1 VPTALDAPVTLRTCD
16 EQIPPL
22 PITRQ
27 FDFGQFITLYYEE
40 MDPTSSDYGKPP
52 RPVVITGE
60 GGLATMGSSAQ
71 RATIAAAAV
80 VDQAPPTFVAV
91 APTTIDVFDLMASG
105 TISTPRSVQAT
116 IPDVSAFLSSGMI
129 EAGGVVYQVKIDA
142 QLERT
147 LSNGVST
154 VVQASTLAPQPATVD
169 LLLIPT
175 VKTAT
180 LSSTDLNRL
189 IAGER
194 MTLDL
199 PDRRADLSPEA
210 IRALLDGKDAIV
222 RAYDGGFQAAPVLVR
237 IEGLVRRPTVTEFA
251 IADLAAF
258 LARPQ
263 LPGSG
268 GVPIDFALTAASVDA
283 LRRGKDVD
291 AEVGS
296 ATVRLR
302 IGASS
307 AAAASTDILSIG
319 GAPTPPKRM
328 IATQPATAGGWQ
340 LLDTP
345 LETRAAIFPPAVQPI
360 EKSLADVVLPPLPRG
375 TGIPVALFVPWRQ
388 TWKLMGFSR
397 GNLLQS
403 LAMAPQEEITIEMSS
418 WERRSGPVVIE
429 ESSVANAVQGSL
441 AAESMTDTQ
450 DIFHELMARHDFT
463 WQAQGAIDAGLSGS
477 GITVSAGADHFER
490 DAVNLASVAANSRNN
505 TREATTKASASVR
518 AKRATRISQSVE
530 GGGAGRVVRNIR
542 NANQCHTMTYDF
554 FEVLAHYQIE
564 LDFLPQHLR
573 LVALLPNPIEYPE
586 FTPLV
591 VRTHETALMRGLIDP
606 ALATAFE
613 ALRLTKAYE
622 LAQGILLQLT
632 NEKKKRRDQ
641 LLGEFR
647 TETKAAPAGRPIT
660 EETVVL
666 EVLDA
671 IQREIRTIRDT
682 ANEMPALLKIFVA
695 IANEKPTGLTPDER
709 KAFKH
714 WLFLQLAAAK
724 APALLAALEE
734 LAKSTTVPDLSAA
747 RALIAA
753 LPALGTSSILS
764 TLNDL
769 SPPVKEELALRR
781 AFFKLVKSEL
791 GWPVWAACFRDEGL
805 YIADGLSIAGHLD
818 ALQKAFNDW
827 EVARAKGEMYAAKEV
842 LVKLAEA
849 RQELSVGLQDITAT
863 ADKLQLAFPFE
874 DVARAYER
882 QEALLHHLNEYKNHY
897 NYVLFQA
904 LPLDEQSNRIVMASQ
919 NKLQVGMFEP
929 RVVAMDG
936 KNLVVPLTTRKPS
949 GLKKFVDY
957 MASALAK
964 SLAKPKDVAPED
976 WYDTTVVP
984 TPGVTMT
991 SRLGSC
997 TTCESFVE
1005 KSRAY
1010 ELVKLKALARQ
1021 EIAEAAR
1028 LEGRLRASD
1037 LSDPSAPTP

>member
-1 VPTALDAPVTLRTCD
+1 
-16 EQIPPL
+16 
-22 PITRQ
+22 
-27 FDFGQFITLYYEE
+27 
-40 MDPTSSDYGKPP
+40 
-52 RPVVITGE
+52 
-60 GGLATMGSSAQ
+60 
-71 RATIAAAAV
+71 
-80 VDQAPPTFVAV
+80 
-91 APTTIDVFDLMASG
+91 
-105 TISTPRSVQAT
+105 
-116 IPDVSAFLSSGMI
+116 
-129 EAGGVVYQVKIDA
+129 
-142 QLERT
+142 
-147 LSNGVST
+147 
-154 VVQASTLAPQPATVD
+154 
-169 LLLIPT
+169 
-175 VKTAT
+175 
-180 LSSTDLNRL
+180 
-189 IAGER
+189 
-194 MTLDL
+194 
-199 PDRRADLSPEA
+199 
-210 IRALLDGKDAIV
+210 
-222 RAYDGGFQAAPVLVR
+222 
-237 IEGLVRRPTVTEFA
+237 
-251 IADLAAF
+251 
-258 LARPQ
+258 
-263 LPGSG
+263 
-268 GVPIDFALTAASVDA
+268 
-283 LRRGKDVD
+283 
-291 AEVGS
+291 
-296 ATVRLR
+296 
-302 IGASS
+302 
-307 AAAASTDILSIG
+307 
-319 GAPTPPKRM
+319 
-328 IATQPATAGGWQ
+328 
-340 LLDTP
+340 
-345 LETRAAIFPPAVQPI
+345 
-360 EKSLADVVLPPLPRG
+360 
-375 TGIPVALFVPWRQ
+375 
-388 TWKLMGFSR
+388 
-397 GNLLQS
+397 
-403 LAMAPQEEITIEMSS
+403 
-418 WERRSGPVVIE
+418 
-429 ESSVANAVQGSL
+429 
-441 AAESMTDTQ
+441 
-450 DIFHELMARHDFT
+450 
-463 WQAQGAIDAGLSGS
+463 
-477 GITVSAGADHFER
+477 
-490 DAVNLASVAANSRNN
+490 
-505 TREATTKASASVR
+505 
-518 AKRATRISQSVE
+518 
-530 GGGAGRVVRNIR
+530 
-542 NANQCHTMTYDF
+542 
-554 FEVLAHYQIE
+554 
-564 LDFLPQHLR
+564 
-573 LVALLPNPIEYPE
+573 
-586 FTPLV
+586 
-591 VRTHETALMRGLIDP
+591 
-606 ALATAFE
+606 
-613 ALRLTKAYE
+613 
-622 LAQGILLQLT
+622 
-632 NEKKKRRDQ
+632 
-641 LLGEFR
+641 
-647 TETKAAPAGRPIT
+647 
-660 EETVVL
+660 
-666 EVLDA
+666 
-671 IQREIRTIRDT
+671 
-682 ANEMPALLKIFVA
+682 MPALLKIFVA

-827 EVARAKGEMYAAKEV
+827 EVARAKGEMDAAKEV